1 MSDLSG
7 EDAFDKVLEAALDA
21 HHNARHAV
29 DLQHAAKAMASAA
42 ERHADR
48 ARGEVERLE
57 REKKNGLPKLR
68 ELWDAA
74 KAVSDFR
81 TTNVNDDTVVLAND
95 LMVRLRS
102 ALDAAADF
110 CDQIPF

>member
-1 MSDLSG
+1 MNDLSG

-29 DLQHAAKAMASAA
+29 DLQHAAEAIASAA
-42 ERHADR
+42 ERHDDR

-57 REKKNGLPKLR
+57 RERKLGLPKLS
-68 ELWDAA
+68 ELWNAA
-74 KAVSDFR
+74 KAVSDFQI
-81 TTNVNDDTVVLAND
+81 TNVNDVGVLAND

-110 CDQIPF
+110 CDHIPF

>member
-1 MSDLSG
+1 MNDLSG

-29 DLQHAAKAMASAA
+29 DLQHAAQAVASAA
-42 ERHADR
+42 ERDADR
-48 ARGEVERLE
+48 HRANAARLE
-57 REKKNGLPKLR
+57 QEKKNGLPKLS
-68 ELWDAA
+68 ELWNAA
-74 KAVSDFR
+74 TAVSDLR
-81 TTNVNDDTVVLAND
+81 TTSADVENSAKDVMN
-95 LMVRLRS
+95 RLRI